1 MGVGKPFS
9 YDIQYTKIAD
19 KFLKEHE
26 DVRSEYEDAIK
37 ELLTG
42 DHPERIDVK
51 RIKGKKNNY
60 FRIRLGQY
68 RVIYTIIDGKIVVIR
83 TLLAGPG
90 GDVYK
95 KMGGM
100 K

>member
-1 MGVGKPFS
+1 MGVGKSFS
-9 YDIQYTKIAD
+9 YDIQYTKAAE

-26 DVRSEYEDAIK
+26 DVRSEYEDAIR

-83 TLLAGPG
+83 TLLAGPRG
-90 GDVYK
+90 EGYK
-95 KMGGM
+95 KMGGL